1 MLHLHLRLPLR
12 SLLLAMTLLAGHA
25 RPGTAA
31 MPDDAPSSFG
41 AFLAGDFAV
50 NQGDMAT
57 AARDFLTALA
67 ADPQNLTLTRHA
79 FLAALMSEQPEAVAL
94 ARELPG
100 DEAATLLL
108 ADRDAVV
115 GDWSGAQ
122 HRFESLPTQGVIAL
136 MRPLLT
142 AWAQF
147 GGGDA
152 TAALATLHP
161 ALEQDQTRSI
171 DALHAGMIADL
182 AGRTTDAAEYYRLAA
197 SGGRQAIN
205 LREAQIL
212 ASWQMRQ
219 GQPDAAA
226 ASLQALGGVS
236 DDIALA
242 AGDLL
247 RAATERPVASAT
259 DGLAET
265 YLEMAAALRAQ
276 DADDFAQLLLRLA
289 LDLRPDFSAARLMMA
304 EIDDTAGR
312 PRAALDALARIPIN
326 DPLEPMVALRRA
338 LLHDAAGETAPA
350 IAGLRQLAEAY
361 PHQAEPVVALGD
373 LLRQH
378 HRYPE
383 AIAAYTSALALLPK
397 PATAAWNVLFSRGV
411 AYDRAHDWPR
421 AEADL
426 RAALKL
432 APAQPELLNYL
443 GYSLADRGQDLDAA
457 RSMIGRALTQ
467 RPNDAAILD
476 SMGWVMLRQ
485 GDVAGALATLLRAV
499 EAAPEDATINGH
511 LGDAYWAAG
520 EPLQAGFQWRRAL
533 ALHPEPGDAASLE
546 AKLRQNPARPVPRV
560 ASRQRAAVPPHAAA
574 PPVR

>member
-1 MLHLHLRLPLR
+1 MLYLRFPLR
-12 SLLLAMTLLAGHA
+12 PLLLAMTLLAGLA
-25 RPGTAA
+25 RPGEGA
-31 MPDDAPSSFG
+31 MPDDQSPSRFG
-41 AFLAGDFAV
+41 AFLVGDFAV
-50 NQGDMAT
+50 SQGDMAI
-57 AARDFLTALA
+57 AARDFLAALA

-79 FLAALMSEQPEAVAL
+79 FLAALMSDRPEAARL
-94 ARELPG
+94 ARALPG

-108 ADRDAVV
+108 ADGDAQV

-122 HRFESLPTQGVIAL
+122 HHFENLPTQGVIAL
-136 MRPLLT
+136 MRPLLI

-152 TAALATLHP
+152 ERALATLHP
-161 ALEQDQTRSI
+161 ALGQDHTRSI

-182 AGRTTDAAEYYRLAA
+182 AGRSVDAEEYYRLAA
-197 SGGRQAIN
+197 SGGRQTLN

-212 ASWQMRQ
+212 ASWQMRE
-219 GQPDAAA
+219 GRPDAAA
-226 ASLQALGGVS
+226 ATLRELGGVS

-242 AGDLL
+242 AGNLL
-247 RAATERPVASAT
+247 RASGERPVASAV
-259 DGLAET
+259 DGIAET

-276 DADDFAQLLLRLA
+276 DSDDFAQLLLRLA
-289 LDLRPDFSAARLMMA
+289 LDLRPDFSAARLMLA
-304 EIDDTAGR
+304 EIDDAAGR
-312 PRAALDALARIPIN
+312 PHAALDALERIPIN
-326 DPLEPMVALRRA
+326 DPLAPMVMLRRA
-338 LLHDAAGETAPA
+338 LLRDAVGDTVQA
-350 IAGLRQLAEAY
+350 IADLKQLAEAH
-361 PHQAEPVVALGD
+361 PRQAEPVVALGD

-378 HRYPE
+378 HRYAE

-411 AYDRAHDWPR
+411 AYDRAHNWPR

-432 APAQPELLNYL
+432 APAQPDLLNYL
-443 GYSLADRGQDLDAA
+443 GYSLADRGQNLKPA
-457 RSMIGRALTQ
+457 RAMIAQALTQ

-485 GDVAGALATLLRAV
+485 GEVADAAGTLLRAV

-520 EPLQAGFQWRRAL
+520 ERLQATYQWRRAL
-533 ALHPEPGDAASLE
+533 ALHPEPRDAASLK
-546 AKLRQNPARPVPRV
+546 AKLRQNPAPPAPTV
-560 ASRQRAAVPPHAAA
+560 ASRQGAAAA
-574 PPVR
+574 PGAAPVPVR